1 MQAEDL
7 VQNIIKP
14 VAVAYRGYHIHGS
27 GYLRVLC
34 DGILYAG
41 TGKYSLTEL
50 PFVREL
56 YISL

>member
-1 MQAEDL
+1 LQAEDL
-7 VQNIIKP
+7 IRNIIKP

-27 GYLRVLC
+27 GDLGVLC

-50 PFVREL
+50 PFIQEL